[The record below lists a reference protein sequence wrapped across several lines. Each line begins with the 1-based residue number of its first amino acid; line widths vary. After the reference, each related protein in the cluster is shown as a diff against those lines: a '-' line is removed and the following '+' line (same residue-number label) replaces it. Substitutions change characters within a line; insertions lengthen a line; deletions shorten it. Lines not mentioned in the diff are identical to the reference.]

1 MEEKELKQIRK
12 ELYSKMEKE
21 YENFIE
27 YLKEQKPQIIL
38 ERAYEKVFKEETKDM
53 FYPGYDKF
61 SEENIHALNKIE
73 NPLDKLYDGWMDCDV
88 NLNELYEYNIQDTL
102 DEIVLDQKE
111 ELKNQLQK
119 KKNNMER

>member
-27 YLKEQKPQIIL
+27 YLKDQKPQIIL

-53 FYPGYDKF
+53 FYPEYDKF
-61 SEENIHALNKIE
+61 NEEDIRALNKIE
-73 NPLDKLYDGWMDCDV
+73 NPLDKLYDGWMDCDI
-88 NLNELYEYNIQDTL
+88 NLNELYEDNIQDTL

-111 ELKNQLQK
+111 EKMNQFKK
-119 KKNNMER
+119 KKNDMER

>member
-53 FYPGYDKF
+53 FYPEYDKF
-61 SEENIHALNKIE
+61 NEEDIRALNKIE
-73 NPLDKLYDGWMDCDV
+73 NPLDKLYDGWMDCDI
-88 NLNELYEYNIQDTL
+88 NLNELYEDNIQDTL

-111 ELKNQLQK
+111 EKMNQFKK
-119 KKNNMER
+119 KKNDMER

>member
-1 MEEKELKQIRK
+1 MGEKELKQIRE
-12 ELYSKMEKE
+12 ELYNKLQKE
-21 YENFIE
+21 YEIFIE

-61 SEENIHALNKIE
+61 NEENIRALNKIE

-111 ELKNQLQK
+111 ELMNQIQK

>member
-53 FYPGYDKF
+53 FYPEYDKF
-61 SEENIHALNKIE
+61 NEEDIRALNKIE